1 MPTPSTPLYVCD
13 LFIGSNPR
21 NWGDLVNKFEWQSFI
36 NNGFMIK
43 GGIDD
48 HGYDLLDQVFSDD
61 GEGVFRKARQNQE
74 PTVIRFRLRW
84 LEGDSTP
91 WRTALISD
99 MFAAGRGGYGGKFE
113 FIAVDPITYHLN
125 NGDCNGGMWR
135 GKVGGKDGVIMQ
147 VLEHYI
153 PDTIKVPIVGNKPV
167 GKAIRV
173 ERIVSPTT
181 DEVANYWM
189 MRQDPKTFIQ
199 SLLDWSCSFTENHT
213 SWMVSNGETDDAI
226 SINVEEICT
235 HDLHDPQGVG
245 SSTGPLT
252 FQYGPVQSGPSITN
266 ILKWDMLHDSFIVTL
281 NSNLVTSGISAMSGE
296 YFDRRVDPQR
306 RTVYVNDDNTQN
318 KVNPTFGKD
327 RGYDKP
333 RGDLQRG
340 WTNIT
345 SIPEFHAG
353 EIGYPYSKYID
364 GRARQTFMDMLN
376 MVMRIKVTVV
386 GEPRLFDL

>member
-1 MPTPSTPLYVCD
+1 
-13 LFIGSNPR
+13 
-21 NWGDLVNKFEWQSFI
+21 
-36 NNGFMIK
+36 
-43 GGIDD
+43 
-48 HGYDLLDQVFSDD
+48 
-61 GEGVFRKARQNQE
+61 
-74 PTVIRFRLRW
+74 
-84 LEGDSTP
+84 
-91 WRTALISD
+91 
-99 MFAAGRGGYGGKFE
+99 
-113 FIAVDPITYHLN
+113 
-125 NGDCNGGMWR
+125 
-135 GKVGGKDGVIMQ
+135 MQ

-386 GEPRLFDL
+386 GEPRLFDSTDLGKSKIGLKWLSAEHGVGKNGPRFMDGNWLLYGWHHRLRTSSTWETDVYLARLDYNAKALPGNGS